1 MWEKNFQGNKNN
13 KEKELD
19 RLIEKIE
26 QQRLIRVK
34 NKKIEFDRL
43 IEKMYEG
50 EDDGVL

>member
-34 NKKIEFDRL
+34 NKKIEV
-43 IEKMYEG
+43 EMEG
-50 EDDGVL
+50 

>member
-1 MWEKNFQGNKNN
+1 MTV
-13 KEKELD
+13 KELD
-19 RLIEKIE
+19 RLIDEIE

>member
-34 NKKIEFDRL
+34 NKKIEV
-43 IEKMYEG
+43 EM
-50 EDDGVL
+50 DG